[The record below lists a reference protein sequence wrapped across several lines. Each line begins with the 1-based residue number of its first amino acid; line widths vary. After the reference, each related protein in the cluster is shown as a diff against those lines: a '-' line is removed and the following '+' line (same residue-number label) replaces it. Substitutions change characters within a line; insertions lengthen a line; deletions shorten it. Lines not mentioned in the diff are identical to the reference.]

1 MAYTSG
7 YSFATS
13 PPVGPPGRQRL
24 GQFDQHAIEER
35 RGGEMKK
42 RRARNVEADRGAAGD
57 SIVLSTLVTQV
68 AKALS
73 AAIIEDRLK
82 PGERLIEYELAER
95 YGVSKSPI
103 REAFR
108 LLEQEGLVTSYPR
121 RGVMVTKINRRDIEE
136 LYAIRA
142 CLLALQVRLVAEKAT
157 DVDLKELDEAFE
169 AMRQAADQPDVKGYF
184 DANIV
189 FHDLLSGI
197 ADNRKLAQ
205 LLQVSGKQTLRFR
218 FLSLTVP
225 QRIPESLAQHAQV
238 LEALRLR
245 DPAAAERAITELIES
260 TRRAIV
266 DRYLSETRA

>member
-1 MAYTSG
+1 
-7 YSFATS
+7 
-13 PPVGPPGRQRL
+13 
-24 GQFDQHAIEER
+24 
-35 RGGEMKK
+35 
-42 RRARNVEADRGAAGD
+42 
-57 SIVLSTLVTQV
+57 
-68 AKALS
+68 
-73 AAIIEDRLK
+73 
-82 PGERLIEYELAER
+82 YELAER
-95 YGVSKSPI
+95 YGISKSPI

-108 LLEQEGLVTSYPR
+108 LLEQEGLVTAYPR
-121 RGVMVTKINRRDIEE
+121 RGVTVTKINRRDIEE

-157 DVDLKELDEAFE
+157 DADLKELDEAFE
-169 AMRQAADQPDVKGYF
+169 AMRQAADRPDVKGYF

-218 FLSLTVP
+218 YLSLTVP

-245 DPAAAERAITELIES
+245 DSAAAERAITELIES

-266 DRYLSETRA
+266 DRYLRETRGVEESLFLSDRVHVMSARPGTIKAEVAVPFRKPRTYEVLGSPEFGTAKQKILELIYEEVAKGEE